1 VKARR
6 SKQAPP
12 LDGPNWLPIHDA
24 IGLGSQATGNRRL
37 AACDLHKAMAD
48 PCGVP
53 AMRRC
58 TVHGGPD
65 REPVPYSFW
74 AEHDLDAW
82 SDRTFVRG
90 PDDQRYFV
98 FYVWRPA
105 LAKVWPTVFGSAPP
119 SEKAPRKGSR
129 EQDLVREIT
138 GEIWPRGHKHVEMR
152 EIIKRVGDEFE
163 RRGLSAPKR
172 DVFLRALDRRKG

>member
-1 VKARR
+1 MKARR

-12 LDGPNWLPIHDA
+12 LDSPNWLPIHDA

-37 AACDLHKAMAD
+37 AARDLHKAMAD
-48 PCGVP
+48 PRGVP

-65 REPVPYSFW
+65 REQVPYSFW

-98 FYVWRPA
+98 FYVWQPA

-119 SEKAPRKGSR
+119 SGEPRRKEPRRWGLIR
-129 EQDLVREIT
+129 DIAAEF
-138 GEIWPRGHKHVEMR
+138 WPGGYGHVETR

-163 RRGLSAPKR
+163 RRGLSVPKR
-172 DVFLRALDRRKG
+172 DVFLRALDRR